1 MADIKKHIFLTVIWI
16 LHTLDIF
23 LQFFGVKLVKL
34 TKETI
39 YSSLT
44 PEEIEETRKP
54 DVAVP
59 FQKFIEVSEL

>member
-39 YSSLT
+39 YGSLT

-59 FQKFIEVSEL
+59 FQKFIEVNEL